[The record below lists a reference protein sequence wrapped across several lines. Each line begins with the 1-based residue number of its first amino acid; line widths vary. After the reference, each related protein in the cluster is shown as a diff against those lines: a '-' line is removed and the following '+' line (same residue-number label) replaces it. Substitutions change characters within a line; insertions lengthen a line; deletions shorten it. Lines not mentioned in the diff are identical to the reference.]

1 MENKSDPGP
10 DSIPRRPLH
19 ARTRNFRDKVFIAV
33 DSESAEL
40 SETAAL
46 IWRSVD
52 GSRTAREIATI
63 VQADYDVTEDLALAD
78 VLEFMSEMA
87 SSGFVEY

>member
-1 MENKSDPGP
+1 VENKSDPGP

-19 ARTRNFRDKVFIAV
+19 ARTRSFRDKVFIAV
-33 DSESAEL
+33 DNESAEL
-40 SETAAL
+40 SETAAV

-52 GSRTAREIATI
+52 GSRTIHDIAI
-63 VQADYDVTEDLALAD
+63 IIQADYEVAEDQALAD

-87 SSGFVEY
+87 SSGFIEY